1 MTPSLEKRGASCV
14 ARVRSVLLVDFD
26 NIYGATGDDVVSSI
40 DNWLLW
46 LEDGA
51 LSHGQKRRSFL
62 HKRVYWN
69 LQFDRFRPDFERAGF
84 EAFNCRALAKRK
96 ISAGK
101 SSADIVITMDAIE
114 LALQTKKL
122 DELIV
127 LTTDSD
133 FVPVVNRVQ
142 HPGLRVVTAGK
153 ETDPTYELY
162 SQHADAVIHIAAMKD
177 AFNYA
182 RTPRKWYQLRSPP
195 PVVAPLTLQRE
206 RQSPLLGRVRAALAT
221 GEAAGSSLASEL
233 LRAADM
239 VKALGERMPDQLL
252 SKSKI
257 VRTLTAIPE
266 FTPAYQNGIRPWLGH
281 KNFAAMMRR
290 LQQIHP
296 EIEVKTLG
304 QGRVEVIYREPGDRP
319 RVVRAEAA
327 SEPAP
332 TRTAADDDA
341 PAIAGLSPTA

>member
-1 MTPSLEKRGASCV
+1 M

-26 NIYGATGDDVVSSI
+26 NVYGATSEDVVACLS
-40 DNWLLW
+40 NWLLW

-51 LSHGQKRRSFL
+51 FSPGGRRRRFL

-69 LQFDRFRPDFERAGF
+69 LQFDRFRPEFEEAGF

-122 DELIV
+122 EELIV

-142 HPGLRVVTAGK
+142 NPGLRVVTAGK

-162 SQHADAVIHIAAMKD
+162 SQHADAVIHIAALK
-177 AFNYA
+177 AGFEYQ

-195 PVVAPLTLQRE
+195 PVIAPLTLQRE
-206 RQSPLLGRVRAALAT
+206 RQSPLMGRVRTALNTA
-221 GEAAGSSLASEL
+221 EASSKPGGPGPDLQ
-233 LRAADM
+233 RAADI
-239 VKALGERMPDQLL
+239 VRSLGERMPDQVL
-252 SKSKI
+252 SKTKI
-257 VRTLTAIPE
+257 VRALGVIPG
-266 FTPAYQNGIRPWLGH
+266 FTPTYQNGIRPWLGH
-281 KNFAAMMRR
+281 KNFAALMRR
-290 LQQIHP
+290 LAQIYP
-296 EIEVKTLG
+296 EIEVRGLG
-304 QGRVEVIYREPGDRP
+304 KGKAEIIWREGGGAKATAQPHPED
-319 RVVRAEAA
+319 ALLMAA
-327 SEPAP
+327 HAP
-332 TRTAADDDA
+332 QS
-341 PAIAGLSPTA
+341 GEEFEPTATPLTTPA

>member
-1 MTPSLEKRGASCV
+1 V

-26 NIYGATGDDVVSSI
+26 NIFGATSDDVVTHL

-51 LSHGQKRRSFL
+51 LSVGGRRRSFV

-69 LQFDRFRPDFERAGF
+69 LQFDRYRSDFERAGF

-162 SQHADAVIHIAAMKD
+162 SQHADAVIHIAAMKE
-177 AFNYA
+177 AFKYERA
-182 RTPRKWYQLRSPP
+182 PRKWYQLRSPP
-195 PVVAPLTLQRE
+195 PEIAPLTLQRE
-206 RQSPLLGRVRAALAT
+206 RQSPLMGRVRAALNTSEGT
-221 GEAAGSSLASEL
+221 GSTLAPEL
-233 LRAADM
+233 QRAADM
-239 VKALGERMPDQLL
+239 VKALGERMPDQVL

-290 LQQIHP
+290 LSVIHP

-304 QGRVEVIYREPGDRP
+304 QGRVEIVYREPAGNP
-319 RVVRAEAA
+319 RAQRM
-327 SEPAP
+327 
-332 TRTAADDDA
+332 A
-341 PAIAGLSPTA
+341 PAEPERERVTEDDEIPSVRSGLSSPA

>member
-1 MTPSLEKRGASCV
+1 M

-26 NIYGATGDDVVSSI
+26 NIYGATSEDVVACLPK
-40 DNWLLW
+40 WMLW

-51 LSHGQKRRSFL
+51 FSPGRRRRTFL

-69 LQFDRFRPDFERAGF
+69 LQFDRYRPDFEQAGF

-122 DELIV
+122 EELIV

-142 HPGLRVVTAGK
+142 NPGLRVVTAGK

-162 SQHADAVIHIAAMKD
+162 SQHADAVIHVAALK
-177 AFNYA
+177 AGFAYE

-195 PVVAPLTLQRE
+195 PVIAPLQIQRE
-206 RQSPLLGRVRAALAT
+206 RQSALMGRVRTALT
-221 GEAAGSSLASEL
+221 TSEGTSNRPGFAPEI
-233 LRAADM
+233 LRAADI
-239 VKALGERMPDQLL
+239 VKALGERMPDQVV
-252 SKSKI
+252 SKTKI
-257 VRTLTAIPE
+257 VRALTVLQE

-290 LQQIHP
+290 LAQVHP
-296 EIEVKTLG
+296 EIEVKSLG
-304 QGRVEVIYREPGDRP
+304 KGRIEVIWREGG
-319 RVVRAEAA
+319 AQ
-327 SEPAP
+327 PAP
-332 TRTAADDDA
+332 APQTSVHEEEDAADEA
-341 PAIAGLSPTA
+341 PGGLGLAGGRSLTSPA

>member
-1 MTPSLEKRGASCV
+1 M

-26 NIYGATGDDVVSSI
+26 NIFGATGDEVVSAL

-51 LSHGQKRRSFL
+51 LSLGNKRRTFL

-69 LQFDRFRPDFERAGF
+69 LQFDKYRSDFERAGF
-84 EAFNCRALAKRK
+84 DAFNCRALAKRK

-114 LALQTKKL
+114 LALQTKNL

-162 SQHADAVIHIAAMKD
+162 SQHADAVIHIAAMKE
-177 AFNYA
+177 AFSYTRA
-182 RTPRKWYQLRSPP
+182 PRKWYQLRSPP
-195 PVVAPLTLQRE
+195 PVIAPLTLQRE
-206 RQSPLLGRVRAALAT
+206 RQSPLMGRVRAALTT
-221 GEAAGSSLASEL
+221 GEAAGSTLAPEL

-239 VKALGERMPDQLL
+239 IKALGERMPDQLL

-290 LQQIHP
+290 LSVIHP

-304 QGRVEVIYREPGDRP
+304 QGRVEVLYREPNEAPRP
-319 RVVRAEAA
+319 ARAGP

-332 TRTAADDDA
+332 DNVHHDEDLTIVRS
-341 PAIAGLSPTA
+341 GLSSPA

>member
-1 MTPSLEKRGASCV
+1 M

-26 NIYGATGDDVVSSI
+26 NLYGATSDDVVTHL

-51 LSHGQKRRSFL
+51 LSVGNRRRTFL

-69 LQFDRFRPDFERAGF
+69 LQFDKFRSDFERAGF
-84 EAFNCRALAKRK
+84 DAYNCRALAKRK

-114 LALQTKKL
+114 LALQTKNL

-142 HPGLRVVTAGK
+142 QPGLRVVTAGK

-177 AFNYA
+177 AFKYMRA
-182 RTPRKWYQLRSPP
+182 PRKWYQLRSPP
-195 PVVAPLTLQRE
+195 PQIAALTLQRE
-206 RQSPLLGRVRAALAT
+206 RQSPLMGRVRAALNT
-221 GEAAGSSLASEL
+221 SEGSGSTLAPEL
-233 LRAADM
+233 QRAADI

-266 FTPAYQNGIRPWLGH
+266 FAAAYQNGIRPWLGH

-290 LQQIHP
+290 LSVIHP

-304 QGRVEVIYREPGDRP
+304 QGRVEVIYREPSEAP

-327 SEPAP
+327 ERP
-332 TRTAADDDA
+332 RDDSTEDDEL
-341 PAIAGLSPTA
+341 PSMRSGLSSPA